1 MNGQSS
7 RILLAILAFLIVG
20 AACTNDPYPGADN
33 NRKILYSSFS
43 EAPKSL
49 DPAVAYNV
57 SAHRIT
63 GNVYDTLIEF
73 HYLKRPYVLIP
84 GLATSVPKAER
95 LADGRT
101 AYTFK
106 LRKGLLFQNDPSFAL
121 NGDNKRTREVVAGDV
136 AFELMRLADPRIASP
151 IVNKFASVAGFVA
164 FGKRLSA
171 LRKADP
177 AFAKLPAHRQ
187 YARAGGP
194 RGIQTPDRYTIR
206 LVLEKPDPQIIYWFA
221 LPFTTPV
228 PWEAVQYYDGRDGRP
243 QFRDHPVGTGPYR
256 LALYKKQY
264 RMVLA
269 RNANWYGL
277 RHPEWKAPGAT
288 YPSQGEKGDRERG
301 LLDPAYV
308 GRPLAFIER
317 IEFRR
322 DKESIPR
329 FNKFLQGYYDGA
341 GVIKESF
348 SQVIQNDA
356 LSPDMARRGIRLE
369 KSVEAS
375 IFYVAFNLLDPVVG
389 GADAGPA
396 ATARARKL
404 RQAMSLAID
413 VPEYLRLFSNSR
425 GVPAHSPIPPS
436 IYGHENS
443 YRNPYPKL
451 DLPRARALLAEAG
464 YARGIDPRTGQPL
477 KLGFDTGNTSA
488 QARLRYQFFV
498 NAWRRIGLD
507 VEVRATT
514 YNQFLQKQK
523 DGAYQMTFAGWI
535 ADFPDPENFF
545 FLFETSNGRK
555 VSGGPNYANFSNPR
569 YDALYQRM
577 RTLPNGPER
586 LSVTREMISILERER
601 PWIELYHDESYT
613 LAHAWVKNLKAFG
626 LFSFAVK
633 YRDIEP
639 RRRAAARTAWNQPVL
654 WPLWV
659 LIALAVVFVVP
670 GVITFFRERN

>member
-1 MNGQSS
+1 MIEARTGRRGFMNGQSS

-121 NGDNKRTREVVAGDV
+121 NGGNKRTREVVAGDV

-164 FGKRLSA
+164 FGKRLSN

-194 RGIQTPDRYTIR
+194 RGIQTPDRYTLR
-206 LVLEKPDPQIIYWFA
+206 LVLERPDPQIIYWFA

-228 PWEAVQYYDGRDGRP
+228 PWEAVQFYDGREGRP
-243 QFRDHPVGTGPYR
+243 HFRDHPVGTGPYR
-256 LALYKKQY
+256 LAIYKKQY

-269 RNANWYGL
+269 RNTNWYGR

-288 YPSQGEKGDRERG
+288 YPSQGEKGDRARG

-356 LSPDMARRGIRLE
+356 LSPDMVRRGVRLE

-389 GADAGPA
+389 A
-396 ATARARKL
+396 
-404 RQAMSLAID
+404 
-413 VPEYLRLFSNSR
+413 
-425 GVPAHSPIPPS
+425 
-436 IYGHENS
+436 
-443 YRNPYPKL
+443 
-451 DLPRARALLAEAG
+451 AEAG
-464 YARGIDPRTGQPL
+464 
-477 KLGFDTGNTSA
+477 
-488 QARLRYQFFV
+488 
-498 NAWRRIGLD
+498 
-507 VEVRATT
+507 
-514 YNQFLQKQK
+514 
-523 DGAYQMTFAGWI
+523 
-535 ADFPDPENFF
+535 PEAK
-545 FLFETSNGRK
+545 T
-555 VSGGPNYANFSNPR
+555 
-569 YDALYQRM
+569 
-577 RTLPNGPER
+577 
-586 LSVTREMISILERER
+586 
-601 PWIELYHDESYT
+601 
-613 LAHAWVKNLKAFG
+613 
-626 LFSFAVK
+626 
-633 YRDIEP
+633 
-639 RRRAAARTAWNQPVL
+639 
-654 WPLWV
+654 
-659 LIALAVVFVVP
+659 
-670 GVITFFRERN
+670 